1 MEKNAKPTTVPVRL
15 CGYASVICA
24 IMAIFIA
31 GRPLA
36 SIGLVIGVAGCLLPP
51 RGQNRF
57 APGAGI
63 ILNALM
69 LYLTF
74 ALSYWLGG

>member
-1 MEKNAKPTTVPVRL
+1 MEKNAKPTIVPVRL
-15 CGYASVICA
+15 CGYASVLCA

-31 GRPLA
+31 GRFLA
-36 SIGLVIGVAGCLLPP
+36 SIGLVIGLAGCLLPP
-51 RGQNRF
+51 RGQNRS

-74 ALSYWLGG
+74 ALGYWLGR

>member
-1 MEKNAKPTTVPVRL
+1 MKRNPDPTTLPVKL
-15 CGYASVICA
+15 CGYVSVICA
-24 IMAIFIA
+24 IMAIFVA

-36 SIGLVIGVAGCLLPP
+36 SIGLAIGLAGCLLPP

-74 ALSYWLGG
+74 ALGYWLGG

>member
-1 MEKNAKPTTVPVRL
+1 MSSTRHSDGGRRLAGLTVGTL
-15 CGYASVICA
+15 LTEQWHT
-24 IMAIFIA
+24 
-31 GRPLA
+31 RPLA
-36 SIGLVIGVAGCLLPP
+36 SIGLVIGVVGCLLPP

>member
-1 MEKNAKPTTVPVRL
+1 MKRNPEPTTLPVKL
-15 CGYASVICA
+15 CGYASVLCA
-24 IMAIFIA
+24 ISAIFVA
-31 GRPLA
+31 GRSLA
-36 SIGLVIGVAGCLLPP
+36 SIGLVIGVVGCLLPP

-74 ALSYWLGG
+74 AMSYWLGG